1 MTTAPIESVFARA
14 WQLLQRNWI
23 IIVPGII
30 IGIIIGVLKVLLT
43 PHIYYNADGTMAL
56 GSVGGMMGSGLLL
69 GLIGMVGYLITQG
82 LATAMAAAAWQ
93 RGTCT
98 LDDAT
103 SNINKLL
110 PTAGALLVLIVVATF
125 LALPTLGLAFLA
137 YYLFTLYAFP
147 AAIIG
152 NAPGFTSVTESFRLT
167 IARFVPTLIIA
178 VLIFVIGLCAVFISA
193 ALHFVPF
200 LGPIVGAVISQI
212 VVAYAMLVV
221 VGEYL
226 ALRAEAPQSAYAGGA
241 PYPPGP
247 SAYPPGPSAST
258 PGPTPYQPGS
268 ATYTPPPPPPDP
280 YTPPPPG
287 P

>member
-1 MTTAPIESVFARA
+1 MTTAPIESVFSRA
-14 WQLLQRNWI
+14 WQLLTHNWV

-30 IGIIIGVLKVLLT
+30 IGIIVGVLKVLLT
-43 PHIYYNADGTMAL
+43 PHVYYNADGSVVL
-56 GSVGGMMGSGLLL
+56 GSLGASMGAGLLL
-69 GLIGMVGYLITQG
+69 GVIGMVGYLITQG

-110 PTAGALLVLIVVATF
+110 PTAGALLVLVIVATI

-167 IARFVPTLIIA
+167 MSRFVPTLIIA
-178 VLIFVIGLCAVFISA
+178 VLIFVISLIGGLIAG
-193 ALHFVPF
+193 LLTFVPF
-200 LGPIVGAVISQI
+200 LGPIVGSIVSQV
-212 VVAYAMLVV
+212 VVAFAMLVV

-226 ALRAEAPQSAYAGGA
+226 ALRSEAPKSAYAGA
-241 PYPPGP
+241 PTPGP
-247 SAYPPGPSAST
+247 S
-258 PGPTPYQPGS
+258 PYEPGS
-268 ATYTPPPPPPDP
+268 AYTPPVTPPGG
-280 YTPPPPG
+280 YIPPPPG